1 MPEILSLKQ
10 KSQKRNKSR
19 FSQIPIYISIT
30 LSQKK
35 VKATPH
41 KKMQYC
47 LDITYKTFTRLTGI
61 CDRIKYSKIIALKH
75 IISTEQQ
82 TYILNEACPLLM
94 Q

>member
-41 KKMQYC
+41 KKC
-47 LDITYKTFTRLTGI
+47 
-61 CDRIKYSKIIALKH
+61 SIALTLPIKH
-75 IISTEQQ
+75 LHVLQAFAIELSI
-82 TYILNEACPLLM
+82 AR
-94 Q
+94 